1 MSKGLSPELV
11 AKWPQ
16 FIRQHSDGHYIADRV
31 QAYSMPDEAYKELIG
46 GVRIRKLQKGD
57 GSPRY
62 GCPETMQVWVSID
75 TEDNTVCDYIL
86 VDARLQLVV
95 DATFSLTE
103 IINLPPE
110 KWSVTMRNRFPGAM
124 PTKVYPAY

>member
-1 MSKGLSPELV
+1 MNNGLAPEIV

-16 FIRQHSDGHYIADRV
+16 FIRQHSDGYYIPDRV

-46 GVRIRKLQKGD
+46 GKRIRKSQRGD
-57 GSPRY
+57 DSPPY
-62 GCPETMQVWVSID
+62 GCPDSMQVWVKVD
-75 TEDNTVCDYIL
+75 TSDDTICDYIL
-86 VDARLQLVV
+86 VDARLQLIVSA
-95 DATFSLTE
+95 DFNLTE

-110 KWSVTMRNRFPGAM
+110 KWSVPMRNLFPNAV